1 MLFDLD
7 GTLVDTAPDLAAAL
21 NRVRLEEGSEALP
34 FETIRP
40 WVSHGGG
47 ALIRFGFPE
56 ADEPRRATLTERLL
70 DHYAAAIAEES
81 RLFPGLEGVLARL
94 EAAGR
99 PWGVVTN
106 KPERFTFA
114 LMAALGLDRRAACL
128 VSGDTTAHSKP
139 HPAPMHHAC
148 ALAGCDPATTVYV
161 GDAERDIA
169 AGRAAG
175 MVTLVAEWGYLGP
188 EDDPAGWGADHRLAT
203 PVDLGHWLE
212 RPAPPAA
219 RSTGAAV
226 TTTGPSPEERP

>member
-1 MLFDLD
+1 M
-7 GTLVDTAPDLAAAL
+7 DTAPDLAAAL

-47 ALIRFGFPE
+47 ALIRSGFPE
-56 ADEPRRATLTERLL
+56 ADESHRATLTERLL

-81 RLFPGLEGVLARL
+81 RLFPGLEAVLERL
-94 EAAGR
+94 EGEGR

-114 LMAALGLDRRAACL
+114 LMEALGLHRRAACL
-128 VSGDTTAHSKP
+128 VGGDTLAESKP
-139 HPAPMHHAC
+139 HPAPMRHAC
-148 ALAGCDPATTVYV
+148 ALAGSEPATTIYI

-175 MVTLVAEWGYLGP
+175 MVTLAAEWGYLGP
-188 EDDPAGWGADHRLAT
+188 DDDPASWGADHRLAT
-203 PVDLGHWLE
+203 PADLGRWLAE
-212 RPAPPAA
+212 TADESTTPAEDRRAPAPPEIA
-219 RSTGAAV
+219 S
-226 TTTGPSPEERP
+226 